1 MATTSNAAAAHGTR
15 PNGIA
20 SSVPGYPPK
29 FPSLASRFDF
39 GRDSTKGE
47 WLHSRRITMLSL
59 IAGKKADGCTQ
70 NGRYDEEKHMSHP
83 LRLHAVRLWLR
94 FIGTL
99 VLGSILTFSSIA
111 NAGGT
116 ELGDVKFTWGGYIKL
131 DTLYSRYSDGQAA
144 QNLGRDAYIPNQIP
158 VNADGTPRSYIDF
171 HAKETRL
178 YLKAET
184 LVEGHQLGGHVEF
197 DFIVNQGAANEI
209 TSNAYNAGLR
219 RAFITYDDWLLGQE
233 WTTFQNMTALPD
245 VLDLVNFPTEGTVFI
260 RQPML
265 RYTLG
270 GFMFAVE
277 NPESTIAPNGGG
289 PAFTNTDE
297 NNSIPDLIARYN
309 FKLGSKLGGADLSV
323 AGLARQIVDKGALD
337 GGDDQAW
344 GYGLSFAGKV
354 RLGERDDLRFMLN
367 GGDGVGRYLAL
378 NTVGD
383 AVIDS
388 EGNLETLRIVNGY
401 LVHHHVWTP
410 KIRSNEG
417 ISHFDADVASGNLG
431 GATTKKV
438 SNAFVNLIYAPVK
451 PFWVGAELRYAERET
466 LAGLKGD
473 LWRLQF
479 SAKYSF

>member
-1 MATTSNAAAAHGTR
+1 MHALLRPRAVRAPACLLGTA
-15 PNGIA
+15 ILI
-20 SSVPGYPPK
+20 S
-29 FPSLASRFDF
+29 SLAFATDAR
-39 GRDSTKGE
+39 
-47 WLHSRRITMLSL
+47 
-59 IAGKKADGCTQ
+59 
-70 NGRYDEEKHMSHP
+70 
-83 LRLHAVRLWLR
+83 
-94 FIGTL
+94 
-99 VLGSILTFSSIA
+99 
-111 NAGGT
+111 AGGT
-116 ELGDVKFTWGGYIKL
+116 DLGDVKFTWGGYIKL
-131 DTLYSRYSDGQAA
+131 DTLYSRYSDGPAA

-158 VNADGTPRSYIDF
+158 VTADGSPRSYVDF

-184 LVEGHQLGGHVEF
+184 LVEGHKLGGHVEF

-219 RAFITYDDWLLGQE
+219 RAFITFDDWLIGQE

-265 RYTLG
+265 RYTHG
-270 GFMFAVE
+270 GFMFAIE

-309 FKLGSKLGGADLSV
+309 FKVAGADLSIS
-323 AGLARQIVDKGALD
+323 GLARQIVDKGALD

-344 GYGLSFAGKV
+344 GYGASFAGKLQ
-354 RLGERDDLRFMLN
+354 LGERDDLRFMLN

-383 AVIDS
+383 AVID
-388 EGNLETLRIVNGY
+388 EQGDLETLRIVNGY

-417 ISHFDADVASGNLG
+417 ISHFDADVGGGNLG

>member
-1 MATTSNAAAAHGTR
+1 MHASLLRPRAVRAPACLLGTAVL
-15 PNGIA
+15 I
-20 SSVPGYPPK
+20 S
-29 FPSLASRFDF
+29 SLAFAADA
-39 GRDSTKGE
+39 
-47 WLHSRRITMLSL
+47 H
-59 IAGKKADGCTQ
+59 AGATD
-70 NGRYDEEKHMSHP
+70 
-83 LRLHAVRLWLR
+83 
-94 FIGTL
+94 
-99 VLGSILTFSSIA
+99 
-111 NAGGT
+111 
-116 ELGDVKFTWGGYIKL
+116 LGDVRFTWGGYIKL
-131 DTLYSRYSDGQAA
+131 DTLYSRYSDGPAA

-158 VNADGTPRSYIDF
+158 VNADGSPRSYVDF

-184 LVEGHQLGGHVEF
+184 LVEGHKLGGHVEF

-219 RAFITYDDWLLGQE
+219 RAFITFDDWLIGQE

-265 RYTLG
+265 RYTYG

-309 FKLGSKLGGADLSV
+309 FKVGGADLSI

-344 GYGLSFAGKV
+344 GYGASFAGKLQ
-354 RLGERDDLRFMLN
+354 LGERDDVRFMLN

-383 AVIDS
+383 AVID
-388 EGNLETLRIVNGY
+388 EQGDLETLRIVNGY
-401 LVHHHVWTP
+401 LVHHHLWTP

-417 ISHFDADVASGNLG
+417 ISHFDADVGGGNLG